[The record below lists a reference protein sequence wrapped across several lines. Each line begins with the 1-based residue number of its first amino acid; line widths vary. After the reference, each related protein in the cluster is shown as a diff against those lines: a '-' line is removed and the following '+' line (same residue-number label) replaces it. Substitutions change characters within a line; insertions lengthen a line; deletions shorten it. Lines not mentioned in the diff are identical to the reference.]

1 MRLLLV
7 VGKSPE
13 WADDVAAFEAMG
25 VPHDKMG
32 INAAA
37 IWLKGK
43 ATHAFSY
50 CPTEVNRVKEFY
62 PDTITHAALP
72 GEADHYWRMK
82 GDTGGSSSLMGTKVA
97 LKYLGY
103 DRVVLAGVPLTGYYH
118 RHFFQHWR
126 EAVPFL
132 AGRVRS
138 MSGHTRD
145 LLGYPDKEWLHEHIC

>member
-13 WADDVAAFEAMG
+13 WAADVAAFEAMG

-32 INAAA
+32 INEASL
-37 IWLKGK
+37 WLESPPK
-43 ATHAFSY
+43 HAFSY
-50 CPTEVNRVKEFY
+50 CPTLVARIKRQRPEVE
-62 PDTITHAALP
+62 THAALP
-72 GEADHYWRMK
+72 GEADHYWRMR

-103 DRVVLAGVPLTGYYH
+103 DRVVLAGVPLTGAYKD
-118 RHFFQHWR
+118 HFLKHWQ

-145 LLGYPDKEWLHEHIC
+145 LLGYPDEEWLNEHLC